1 MPSTAT
7 ASIGEAFGPDGP
19 EMREE
24 AHAEPGETDVETSDS
39 DWVDANWQAGTARGE
54 QRMEEFLDA
63 DAKAQIAGVVR
74 ALGAAGITIALMVVI
89 LNQVFSMDMVSNT
102 SGPFSVDTIQ
112 GPLAGALGLLGL
124 GIFVGGARVVMRQL
138 GGGGGNGGL

>member
-7 ASIGEAFGPDGP
+7 ASTGQAFGPSGP
-19 EMREE
+19 EMS
-24 AHAEPGETDVETSDS
+24 TDS
-39 DWVDANWQAGTARGE
+39 DEEPAEGDWKAENFQAGVRRGE
-54 QRMEEFLDA
+54 RKMERFMDA

-74 ALGAAGITIALMVVI
+74 ALGAAGITIALMIVI
-89 LNQVFSMDMVSNT
+89 LNQVFAMEMVNNT
-102 SGPFSVDTIQ
+102 SGPFDVGTIQ

-138 GGGGGNGGL
+138 GGGGNNGGL